1 MSSLEQSTRRRCSRL
16 VGAGL
21 LAGMLAGCFQ
31 PMYADRSLTGGTGP
45 NLREAMRDVEIAKID
60 GRVGQEIRN
69 DIIFELSG
77 GEGNPSGAPFR
88 LNLQIATNS
97 SSAIVNAQT
106 GLPENE
112 TVSIDVTYKLQNVA
126 DDKIVLTDK
135 AIARVTVDRT
145 QQRYARVR
153 ALREAENRAAKVVA
167 EQIRARVASFFLL
180 RG

>member
-1 MSSLEQSTRRRCSRL
+1 MSSFEQSARRNCRHL
-16 VGAGL
+16 AGAAM

-31 PMYADRSLTGGTGP
+31 PMYGDRSLTGGTGP

-77 GEGNPSGAPFR
+77 GGGNPAGAPYR
-88 LNLQIATNS
+88 LNLEVATS
-97 SSAIVNAQT
+97 SNSAIIDAQT
-106 GLPENE
+106 GLPDNE
-112 TVSIDVTYKLQNVA
+112 TVSLDVTFKLQNVA
-126 DDKIVLTDK
+126 DEKIVLTDK
-135 AIARVTVDRT
+135 AIARVTIDRT

-153 ALREAENRAAKVVA
+153 ALRDAENRAAKLIS
-167 EQIRARVASFFLL
+167 EQIRTRVASFFLL

>member
-1 MSSLEQSTRRRCSRL
+1 MSSFEQSARRNCRHL
-16 VGAGL
+16 AGAAM

-77 GEGNPSGAPFR
+77 GLGNPAGAPYR
-88 LNLQIATNS
+88 LNLQVATS
-97 SSAIVNAQT
+97 SNSAIIDVQT
-106 GLPENE
+106 GLPDNE
-112 TVSIDVTYKLQNVA
+112 TVSLDVTYKLQNVA
-126 DDKIVLTDK
+126 DEKIVLTDK
-135 AIARVTVDRT
+135 AIARVTIDRT

-153 ALREAENRAAKVVA
+153 ALRDAENRAAKLIS
-167 EQIRARVASFFLL
+167 EQIRTRVASYFLL